1 MKSRTVLILAAL
13 VIAAVVFTLVLE
25 RDPTPAGNDRTG
37 ERLLPTLETAL
48 NDVTAVTV
56 DAGGEDGRTTLRRND
71 TGWVVAERSDYP
83 ADAGQIRQ
91 LLIRLSDA
99 SVVESKTRNPD
110 YYGRLGVGDVG
121 ADGGGVQV
129 TLEGVPEPVSVIVGN
144 QETRAGT
151 GTYLRLAGEE
161 QSYLVSAQ
169 LDPART
175 PVGWLDESLI
185 DVEAADVEFI
195 EVRQDDGAV
204 LRIER
209 GDDGLAVLD
218 LPAGRSLASDTA
230 PRSMAGVLRSFTLDD
245 VRPATDFA
253 DEPPAA
259 VAEYGLADGRVLT
272 ARLWQRDDG
281 RYAALR
287 VAFAPPAANA
297 ATAAPST
304 DDPATA
310 VEPADEET
318 GAPDDETDTPDTGRE
333 DAADDEST
341 ADPAATAAAA
351 ADLDARLAP
360 WVFKIPAHK
369 YDLMARRL
377 DDLLAAPTL
386 E

>member
-13 VIAAVVFTLVLE
+13 VVAAVVFTLALE
-25 RDPTPAGNDRTG
+25 RDPTPAGNDQTG
-37 ERLLPTLETAL
+37 ERLLPTLATAL

-99 SVVESKTRNPD
+99 SVVETKTRNPD

-129 TLEGVPEPVSVIVGN
+129 TLEGTPEPVSVIVGAL
-144 QETRAGT
+144 ETRAGT

-161 QSYLVSAQ
+161 QSYLVDAQ

-185 DVEAADVEFI
+185 DVAADDVEFI

-204 LRIER
+204 LRIQR
-209 GDDGLAVLD
+209 GDDGLAVVD
-218 LPAGRSLASDTA
+218 LPAVRSLASDTA

-245 VRPATDFA
+245 VRPASDFA

-287 VAFAPPAANA
+287 VAFAPPAADA
-297 ATAAPST
+297 ASAAPG
-304 DDPATA
+304 DDEPGVADEPTEA
-310 VEPADEET
+310 VEPADGET
-318 GAPDDETDTPDTGRE
+318 TAPAPATA
-333 DAADDEST
+333 DAADDESG

-351 ADLDARLAP
+351 ADLDTRLAP